1 MSTYAGKES
10 DIFGGRQWTHK
21 QQYREEIASL
31 LAQLHNTIE
40 SYGKL
45 SDKEKEMLKTDIE
58 QFEFALMEYNKE

>member
-1 MSTYAGKES
+1 MQGKKVT
-10 DIFGGRQWTHK
+10 FLAAVNGRIS
-21 QQYREEIASL
+21 REEIASL